1 MGIAINKYHCLAWD
15 SHGKIYSWG
24 EGINGQLGHP
34 ISSGYSFNKIEYYP
48 KQILSLNYLKIT

>member
-34 ISSGYSFNKIEYYP
+34 ISSGYSFNKIEYCP
-48 KQILSLNYLKIT
+48 KQI